1 MAAQS
6 EALHDPK
13 NTIAA
18 GAPIE
23 SARAAVILV
32 HGRGATPESML
43 PLAEAFGRDDVH
55 YLAPRATQNTWYP
68 NSFLAPIE
76 MNEPWLSSALS
87 VLEALADRLAGEG
100 FSSDRIGIV
109 GFSQGACL
117 TSEFIARNARRYGM
131 AGILTGGVIGPPGT
145 PRSYPG
151 SLSGTPV
158 FIGSSDID
166 PHVPLERIKETTT
179 VLSRLGAKVDERIY
193 PRMGHTVNDDE
204 VKAVRALL
212 SRMADKSPAAR

>member
-6 EALHDPK
+6 AALHDPE

-23 SARAAVILV
+23 SAGAAVILV
-32 HGRGATPESML
+32 HGRGATPESIL
-43 PLAEAFGRDDVH
+43 PLAEAFGRNDIH

-68 NSFLAPIE
+68 NSFLAPIK

-87 VLEALADRLAGEG
+87 VLAALVDRLAGEG

-145 PRSYPG
+145 PRNYPG
-151 SLSGTPV
+151 SLNGTPV

-179 VLSRLGAKVDERIY
+179 ALSRLGAKVDERIY
-193 PRMGHTVNDDE
+193 PRMGHIVNDDE
-204 VKAVRALL
+204 VRAVQALL
-212 SRMADKSPAAR
+212 QQLVAGQSAPR